1 MSISASQNRAGLTL
15 LMPAAMLA
23 LVFLL
28 LPLVA
33 IILLAFTDYQLGDHA
48 IRFIGL
54 GNFQDLAADHAF
66 WKSLGNT
73 LVYSAI
79 VVPGSVGLGL
89 ASALLINASRSF
101 RSFYRTVFFLPVMA
115 SLLAM
120 AVVWEFMLQPSF
132 GIVNAL
138 MKLVGLAPHN
148 WLKESDIALYVL
160 AVIGIWQSFGF
171 NMVLF
176 MAGLSTIPREIYD
189 AAEMDGAPN
198 AWTRF
203 TLVTWPQLGAVT
215 VFVAITSGI
224 RSFQVFDTVQS
235 LTQGG
240 PNKATEV
247 LLYTVYAE
255 GFEFLRSG
263 RAAAVTVVF
272 LLLVMAIGLI
282 RLVFPQKNGA
292 AV

>member
-1 MSISASQNRAGLTL
+1 MSASARQNRAGLAL
-15 LMPAAMLA
+15 LAPAAILA
-23 LVFLL
+23 TVFLL
-28 LPLVA
+28 LPLLA
-33 IILLAFTDYQLGDHA
+33 IIVLAFTDYQLGDRSL
-48 IRFIGL
+48 RFIGL
-54 GNFQDLAADHAF
+54 GNFRDLAEDHAF
-66 WKSLGNT
+66 WRSLSNT
-73 LVYSAI
+73 LIYSAI

-89 ASALLINASRSF
+89 ASALLVNSSASF
-101 RSFYRTVFFLPVMA
+101 KSFYRTVFFLPVMA

-132 GIVNAL
+132 GIANAV
-138 MKLVGLAPHN
+138 MKLLGLAPHN
-148 WLKESDIALYVL
+148 WLKESGLALYVL

-176 MAGLSTIPREIYD
+176 MAGLSTIPRELYD
-189 AAEMDGAPN
+189 AANIDGAPN

-215 VFVAITSGI
+215 IFVAITSGI

-263 RAAAVTVVF
+263 RAAALTVVF
-272 LLLVMAIGLI
+272 LVLILAIGLL
-282 RLVFPQKNGA
+282 RFLYPGRQGEA
-292 AV
+292 A